1 MKTRIN
7 DSALN
12 AGPIEGTSETLYKI
26 VEVEGCYGSVGINPG
41 NREVDSKYHG
51 VYGFIGTWKQCQD
64 LVGSMFMGGIVEDL
78 PNTSPKKAKHYGIWV
93 EAPTKRELFIAQF
106 SHYVETCVKESRKED
121 AYEALKRMKSL
132 PIGYRFY
139 AIKDTPT
146 YGERLY
152 DEFPEGG
159 VITDHDRWVSNHY
172 QVNWAIMATC
182 YKPVCEYKY
191 SKFWKREK
199 PEYKLNR
206 DAIFI
211 YGSFFWNNRK
221 GNK

>member
-7 DSALN
+7 NSAIS
-12 AGPIEGTSETLYKI
+12 AGPIEGTIEPLYKI

-106 SHYVETCVKESRKED
+106 SHYVETCVKDSYKEE
-121 AYEALKRMKSL
+121 AYEAIKRMKAL
-132 PIGYRFY
+132 PIGYGFY
-139 AIKDTPT
+139 VKKNTPS
-146 YGERLY
+146 YGEYLY

-159 VITDHDRWVSNHY
+159 PMTDHDWWVNEHY
-172 QVNWAIMATC
+172 HVSWYIVATC
-182 YKPVCEYKY
+182 YRPVLRYEYSY
-191 SKFWKREK
+191 FWKREK

-206 DAIFI
+206 DYIQI
-211 YGSFFWNNRK
+211 WRGR
-221 GNK
+221 